1 MTSGGKILQAIPVN
15 TINLYEYALERARAS
30 AQRRELPTV
39 ARESG
44 LDYSW
49 LSKFAR
55 GAIPGASYA
64 MVDKL
69 AQFYMGRERAA
80 EATPREAAA

>member
-1 MTSGGKILQAIPVN
+1 MN
-15 TINLYEYALERARAS
+15 TINLYEFALERARAS
-30 AQRRELPTV
+30 AKRRELPAV
-39 ARESG
+39 AREAG

-69 AQFYMGRERAA
+69 ASFYMA
-80 EATPREAAA
+80 REAAPSPPTASAEAAA

>member
-1 MTSGGKILQAIPVN
+1 MTWPGKILHDAAVN
-15 TINLYEYALERARAS
+15 TINLYEYALERAQAS
-30 AQRRELPTV
+30 AKRRELPTV
-39 ARESG
+39 ARNSG

-64 MVDKL
+64 MVARL
-69 AQFYMGRERAA
+69 AQFYMDREAQQ
-80 EATPREAAA
+80 EAPPTEAAA

>member
-1 MTSGGKILQAIPVN
+1 MN
-15 TINLYEYALERARAS
+15 TINLYEYAIERARAS

-39 ARESG
+39 ARGAG

-69 AQFYMGRERAA
+69 ATFYMARERAS
-80 EATPREAAA
+80 EQSTPPQTEAAA

>member
-1 MTSGGKILQAIPVN
+1 MN
-15 TINLYEYALERARAS
+15 TINLYEYALERAQAS
-30 AQRRELPTV
+30 AKRRELPTV
-39 ARESG
+39 ARNSG

-64 MVDKL
+64 MVARL
-69 AQFYMGRERAA
+69 AQFYMDREAQQ
-80 EATPREAAA
+80 EAPPTEAAA

>member
-1 MTSGGKILQAIPVN
+1 M
-15 TINLYEYALERARAS
+15 NLYEYALEQARAS

-39 ARESG
+39 ARQSG

-55 GAIPGASYA
+55 GAIPGASYT

-69 AQFYMGRERAA
+69 ANFYLSRERAPDPPPPA
-80 EATPREAAA
+80 EAIAS

>member
-1 MTSGGKILQAIPVN
+1 MN
-15 TINLYEYALERARAS
+15 TINLYEYALERARQS

-44 LDYSW
+44 VDYSW

-55 GAIPGASYA
+55 GTIPGASYA
-64 MVDKL
+64 MVAKVAD
-69 AQFYMGRERAA
+69 FYMTREAQASAA
-80 EATPREAAA
+80 PSAGSEAAA

>member
-1 MTSGGKILQAIPVN
+1 MN
-15 TINLYEYALERARAS
+15 TINLYEFALERARAS

-69 AQFYMGRERAA
+69 ATFYMAREKSADAPPAEVAA
-80 EATPREAAA
+80 